1 MSMSAGCARRST
13 AVTIPIQSA
22 PSAAPAMRSMTGLAR
37 RRDWRQ
43 RRPAVSKRVKPGQN
57 AGADRSTPERS
68 PVAAHMGRLIGDARV
83 VRAIGQA
90 GDGLAAA
97 KEEVGMAW
105 IADRPST
112 GLLVELEQRAALADR
127 DDVVDQ
133 LGLQLDIELV
143 GLRERGVAPYRR
155 PRNPQHMPMGARFAR
170 ARGGGGWR
178 LGAARQPEPMHL
190 ADHRI
195 AGDAAKLRGDL
206 ARRQPIRPESL
217 QRFDALIGPGHA
229 SNSSPVVA
237 AEKSRRNP
245 TRAWATT
252 SWPDAYPRHRFT
264 L

>member
-1 MSMSAGCARRST
+1 
-13 AVTIPIQSA
+13 
-22 PSAAPAMRSMTGLAR
+22 APATRSMTGLER
-37 RRDWRQ
+37 RRDWNQ
-43 RRPAVSKRVKPGQN
+43 RRPVSKHVKPGRS
-57 AGADRSTPERS
+57 ARADRSAPKRS

-206 ARRQPIRPESL
+206 ARRQPIRPEFL

-229 SNSSPVVA
+229 PNSSPVAA
-237 AEKSRRNP
+237 AEEVQTESHSGP
-245 TRAWATT
+245 G
-252 SWPDAYPRHRFT
+252 
-264 L
+264 